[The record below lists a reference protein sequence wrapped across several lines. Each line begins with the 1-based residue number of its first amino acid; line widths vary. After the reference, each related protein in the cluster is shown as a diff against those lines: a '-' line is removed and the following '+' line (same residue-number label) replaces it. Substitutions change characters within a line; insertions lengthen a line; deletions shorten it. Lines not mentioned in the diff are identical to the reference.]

1 MMGNELS
8 EEEVAA
14 LIRARKIVNDKK
26 LPKYMDVTKICEA
39 AGISRKTGY
48 QWAEKWSKGRVQQD
62 GSLKEEVDRLK
73 AENEDVKKRNRWLEI
88 ENEGRRLA
96 WEIHNVDELLAEK
109 KHYQQGEKGKA
120 VRFLR
125 HVELCFRD
133 AGRLLSVSS
142 SALSGWNK
150 CFDEG
155 MRPRNGKRK
164 FAKNNGKRN
173 DNIFRLMPERNRPDR
188 LRIVRSCNG
197 SIRSFGTTA

>member
-26 LPKYMDVTKICEA
+26 LPKYMDITKICEA

-109 KHYQQGEKGKA
+109 I
-120 VRFLR
+120 
-125 HVELCFRD
+125 
-133 AGRLLSVSS
+133 GRL
-142 SALSGWNK
+142 
-150 CFDEG
+150 
-155 MRPRNGKRK
+155 RK
-164 FAKNNGKRN
+164 Y
-173 DNIFRLMPERNRPDR
+173 
-188 LRIVRSCNG
+188 
-197 SIRSFGTTA
+197 